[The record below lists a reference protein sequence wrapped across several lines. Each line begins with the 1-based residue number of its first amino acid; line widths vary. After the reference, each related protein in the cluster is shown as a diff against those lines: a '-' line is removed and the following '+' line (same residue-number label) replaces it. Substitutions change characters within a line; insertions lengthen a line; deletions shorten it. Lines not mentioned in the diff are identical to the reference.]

1 MNLKFLGT
9 SGLVASMA
17 VLAACSTTPEADEPI
32 VETVER
38 VEPIVEEPQFS
49 PMELAVMEL
58 ENEVGQRV
66 FFGYDASNL
75 QADAKAILV
84 RQAEFLNRPGNE
96 GIRILVAGNCD
107 ERGTREYNLALGNR
121 RAEAV
126 RGFLVGEGVS
136 ASRIETV
143 SYGKER
149 PLDPR
154 STPEAWAMNRNG
166 TTTITSVGA
175 MDELDTMGF

>member
-17 VLAACSTTPEADEPI
+17 FLAACSTTPEADEPVI
-32 VETVER
+32 EVVEQ
-38 VEPIVEEPQFS
+38 EPVVEEPEFS

-58 ENEVGQRV
+58 ENEVGQRI
-66 FFGYDASNL
+66 FFGYDQSNL
-75 QADAKAILV
+75 QADAQAVLR
-84 RQAEFLNRPGNE
+84 RQADFLTRPGNE
-96 GIRILVAGNCD
+96 GIRIQVAGNCD

-126 RGFLVGEGVS
+126 REFLVRNGVD
-136 ASRIETV
+136 ASRITTV

-166 TTTITSVGA
+166 TTSITAVGM
-175 MDELDTMGF
+175 MDDMDMMGM